1 MNTIYR
7 LVWSAAQQAW
17 VVASEFAS
25 AKGKGKD
32 GSSTRRARRALM
44 RAGGM
49 AGMFAAALV
58 SIEPA
63 EAWTVTTGSLSN
75 GGTAAIDGNMS
86 NNTAIG
92 SGAVA
97 TGATNSTGMATAVGN
112 NASAVGDKA
121 TALGNGASAG
131 GVESTALG
139 TQTNASGLYSLA
151 IGSGNQATAQAAT
164 AIGYKA
170 NATTAGAIA
179 LGYDVVSSGSSS
191 IGIGQSVISSGKYS
205 LAIGYSAQALT
216 EGTTALGD
224 SSYAKNVGDTA
235 VGYGAYSAGGTSVA
249 MGNQASASGASSTA
263 VGGTTTKASGNTS
276 TALGSAA
283 SATGSYST
291 SLGGYSTAGGNS
303 SVGIGYNAYIGS
315 TSDFAVAVGGSA
327 TATKNATA
335 LGYGAKANNSSDVAL
350 GNGSITAAT
359 VATPSMV
366 IAGKTYNNLAGV
378 APKSTVSVGTGVAG
392 GERTITNVA
401 AGRVDATSTD
411 AINGSQLAA
420 TNQAINDSKAHYYSV
435 NDNGVQD
442 TNYNNEGATGINAL
456 AAGVGTAASGNY
468 ATALGTK
475 NQATGLYSTA
485 VGSSNTAAGQGS
497 VVVGR
502 GSNTG
507 GDQSVAIG
515 YTAAAATANSVAI
528 GTAANTK
535 ADFGVAVGYQAIT
548 DAAAGTA
555 VGDGAHAEGSGGAS
569 AYGYGAYAGGT
580 SSTAIGVYTKAT
592 KTYDTALGYSANA
605 SGGNST
611 ALGTSSI
618 ASAVN
623 AVALGNKST
632 ASGTG
637 SIAAGQYSI
646 AAGNY
651 GLALGQGA
659 QANALDGVALGYD
672 VQNQAIDAIGIGSS
686 VRVASTAT
694 NSIALGKNASIIGAN
709 SVALGAG
716 SVSDSSTLATS
727 AYNPNS
733 LFTLAGTT
741 PTGEVSIG
749 ATGKERRITNLAAGA
764 QDTDAVNVSQLKSV
778 ASGLTH
784 YYSVNDFGVAG
795 SNYNNDGAV
804 GMNSLAAGV
813 AASSV
818 GQASMAMGYQ
828 ATSTGESSIAT
839 GMRAHTSGINSI
851 ALGVDSATTDA
862 TSTGAVAIGWES
874 LAGATDATAIGSGA
888 QAQKEAS
895 IAIGAYAGAEGVS
908 SIAQG
913 NRAIASGDNAISIGE
928 RTKAAGADSLALG
941 SNSIAGEDGSVA
953 LGANSITAAAV
964 ATPDAMIGG
973 KTYDFAG
980 IAPTSTVSVGDK
992 DAERTITNVAAG
1004 RLNKDSTDAINGS
1017 QLFATNQAIDGL
1029 SDSSV
1034 KYDNNADGTVN
1045 YNSVTMGGD
1054 TYDNSTHTGG
1064 TTITNVAD
1072 GVAPSDAVNYSQL
1085 TETNNNVTNL
1095 GDDVKNIYN
1104 TGTKYFHAN
1113 STGTDS
1119 SALGQDSVAI
1129 GMGAI
1134 STHDNDVALGAGSV
1148 TASAEGTANATING
1162 KQYDFAGATPT
1173 STVSVG
1179 DKDAERTI
1187 TNVAAGRLN
1196 DKSTDAV
1203 NGSQLF
1209 ATNQSIDTLG
1219 TQVET
1224 NTTNI
1229 ATNTTNIATNT
1240 TNIAGNTTNIN
1251 ELKDDALQWDPA
1263 ANGGAGAYSADHKG
1277 KGPAK
1282 ITNVA
1287 AGDLTDTSTDAV
1299 NGSQLKETNDQVA
1312 TNTTNIAGN
1321 TTDIANLGDT
1331 VTNIYNTGTKYFHA
1345 NSTGTDSVAS
1355 GIDAVAI
1362 GMGAIA
1368 SADGSIA
1375 LGAGSLADGS
1385 TLAHEAYLVGGT
1397 AKGEM
1402 NVGDRRITGLAAGA
1416 DDMDAVNVA
1425 QLKATAASS
1434 VADAVMYDN
1443 STHNNITLGGNTYD
1457 NSTHTGGTTI
1467 TNVADGVAPS
1477 DAVNYSQLTETNNNV
1492 TNLGDDV
1499 KNIYNTGTKY
1509 FHANSTGTDSSA
1521 LGQDAVAIGMGA
1533 ISTHDNDV
1541 ALGAGSV
1548 TASAE
1553 GTANVTINGKQYDF
1567 AGATPTSTVSVG
1579 DKDAERTIT
1588 NVAAGRLNET
1598 STDAVNGSQL
1608 FATNQSI
1615 DTLGTQVET
1624 NTTNIATNTTNIAT
1638 NTTNIAT
1645 NTTNIAGN
1653 TTNINELKDDALQ
1666 WDPAANGGAGAYSA
1680 DHKGKGPAKI
1690 TNVAAG
1696 DLTDTST
1703 DAVNGSQLKE
1713 TNDQVATN
1721 TTNIAGNT
1729 TDIANLGD
1737 TVTNIYNTG
1746 TKYFHANS
1754 TGTDSSA
1761 LGQDSVAIGMGAIS
1775 THDNDVAL
1783 GAGSVT
1789 ASAEGAANVTI
1800 NGKQYDFAGATPTST
1815 VSVGDKD
1822 AERTIT
1828 NVAAGRLS
1836 ESSTDAVNGSQ
1847 LFAANQSIDT
1857 LGTQVETNTTNITTN
1872 TTNIATNTTNIAGNT
1887 TNINELKD
1895 DALQWD
1901 PAANGGAGAYSA
1913 DHKGKGPAKIT
1924 NVAAGD
1930 LTDTSTDAVNGSQL
1944 KETNDQVAINTT
1956 NIAGNTTDIANLG
1969 DTVTNIYNTGTKYFH
1984 ANSTG
1989 TDSVASGIDAV
2000 AIGMGAI
2007 ASADGS
2013 IALGAGSLA
2022 DGSTLAHE
2030 AYLVG
2035 GTAKGEVNVGDRRIT
2050 GLSAGADDMDAVNVA
2065 QLKATA
2071 AGSVADAVMYDN
2083 STHNNITLGGN
2094 TYDNS
2099 THTGGTTI
2107 TNVADGVAPSD
2118 AVNYSQLTETNNNV
2132 TNLGDNV
2139 NNIYNKGTKYFHANS
2154 TGTDSVASGLDAVAI
2169 GMGAIASADG
2179 SVALG
2184 AGSLANGSTLSHEAY
2199 LVGGKAK
2206 GEVNVGDRRIT
2217 GLAAGADDMD
2227 AVNVAQL
2234 KATAAGSVADAVMYD
2249 NSTHNN
2255 ITLDGNT
2262 YDNSTHTGGTTITNV
2277 ADGVAPSDAV
2287 NYSQLTETNNQVS
2300 TNTTNIAN
2308 NTTNINGLKDDALQW
2323 DASLNAYSA
2332 NHMGKGPAK
2341 ITNVAAGDLTDTST
2355 DAVNGS
2361 QLKATND
2368 QVDINTTNIA
2378 GNTTSITNLGDTVDN
2393 IYNTG
2398 TKYFH
2403 ANSTGTDSVASGL
2416 DAVAIGMGAIASA
2429 DNSIALGAGSLAD
2442 GSTLSHQAYLVG
2454 GTARG
2459 EVNVGNRRI
2468 TGVAAGADATDAVNV
2483 EQLTSV
2489 MNHYYSFNDT
2499 SVPDANFNNDGATGA
2514 NSIAAGINAA
2524 AKGEG
2529 AVATGVTAKANGDH
2543 SISLGYGTIVN
2554 GARSAA
2560 IGDPTI
2566 VNGDDSYSLGNE
2578 NRIDS
2583 NKVFVIGNNVTVGT
2597 GLDGAVVLGDG
2608 STVNA
2613 AEATSG
2619 VTLNGKDYA
2628 FAGTTP
2634 TSTVSVGAVGA
2645 ERTITNVA
2653 AGRLNDKSTDAV
2665 NGSQLFATNQAIDGL
2680 QTGSVQYD
2688 THTDGTTNY
2697 NSVTL
2702 GGDTYDNSTHTG
2714 GTTITNVADGVAP
2727 SDAVNYSQLTE
2738 TNNNVTNLGDNV
2750 NNIYNKGTK
2759 YFHANSTGIDSVAS
2773 GLDAVAIGMGAVAS
2787 ANGSVALGAGSLA
2800 NGSTLSHQAYLVGGT
2815 AKGEVNVGDRR
2826 ITGLSAGADDMDA
2839 VNVAQLKEVTSGAVA
2854 DAVIYDN
2861 SGHNTISLS
2870 GSTYNTYTH
2879 TGGTVITNVGNGEI
2893 SSTSSDAVN
2902 GSQLNDTNEQV
2913 ATNTTNIA
2921 NNTTN
2926 INGLK
2931 DDALQW
2937 DASVNAYSANHM
2949 GKGPAK
2955 ITNVAAGDLTDTS
2968 TDAVNGSQLKATN
2981 DQVDINTTN
2990 IAGNTTAI
2998 TNLGDTVDN
3007 IYNTGTKYFHANSTG
3022 TDSVASGI
3030 DAVAIGM
3037 GAIAS
3042 ADGSIALGAGSLADG
3057 STLAHEAYLVGGT
3070 AKGEVNVGDRR
3081 ITGLAAGADDMD
3093 AVNVAQ
3099 LKQVATDSVADV
3111 VKYDNSTHNNIT
3123 LGGNTY
3129 DNSTHTGGTTITN
3142 VADGVAPSDAVNYSQ
3157 LTETNNNVTNLG
3169 DNVNNI
3175 YNKGTKYFHANSTG
3189 TDSVAS
3195 GLDAVAIGM
3204 GAVASADGSVALGA
3218 GSLANG
3224 STLSHQAYLVGG
3236 TAKGEVNVGDRR
3248 ITGLSAGADDAD
3260 AVNVAQLKQ
3269 VTSGAVAD
3277 AVMYDNSTHNSITLG
3292 GTTYDNST
3300 HTGGTTI
3307 TNVADG
3313 KAPSD
3318 AVNYSQLTE
3327 TNNQVA
3333 INTTNITN
3341 NTNDINGLKDDALQ
3355 WDAKAN
3361 GGKGAYSANHM
3372 GKGPAKITNVAAGD
3386 ISATSTDAV
3395 NGSQLFGLQ
3404 TEITNITNNGVKY
3417 FHTNSTAADSKA
3429 LSAESIAVGGNAQ
3442 ASGASSIAMGSNAKT
3457 TTDNSVAI
3465 GGSSSVSGKAGTA
3478 IGDGA
3483 IVTADNAVALG
3494 AGSVADRMNSVS
3506 VGSKGNERQITNVKA
3521 GTEDTDAVNLAQL
3534 KEVSGNVINMGNTVN
3549 QNTTDITKIQ
3559 NGTDGMFQ
3567 VKNTDNLPKPS
3578 VTGDNSVAGGA
3589 GSKASGNSS
3598 MAVGT
3603 SATASGANSV
3613 ALGNSSSATADNSV
3627 ALGSGSVADRT
3638 NSVSVG
3644 SAGNE
3649 RQITNVAAG
3658 TKGTD
3663 GVNVNQLTSGIN
3675 ESKDYTNSKF
3685 NDLKNQVDKQNDKLE
3700 GGIAGAMAMASMPQP
3715 YSAGASMFSM
3725 GGASYGSQGAVAMG
3739 VSTIS
3744 DNGKWVTKLQGTTT
3758 TQGDVGVA
3766 VGVGYQW

>member
-1 MNTIYR
+1 
-7 LVWSAAQQAW
+7 
-17 VVASEFAS
+17 
-25 AKGKGKD
+25 
-32 GSSTRRARRALM
+32 
-44 RAGGM
+44 
-49 AGMFAAALV
+49 
-58 SIEPA
+58 
-63 EAWTVTTGSLSN
+63 
-75 GGTAAIDGNMS
+75 
-86 NNTAIG
+86 
-92 SGAVA
+92 
-97 TGATNSTGMATAVGN
+97 
-112 NASAVGDKA
+112 
-121 TALGNGASAG
+121 
-131 GVESTALG
+131 
-139 TQTNASGLYSLA
+139 
-151 IGSGNQATAQAAT
+151 
-164 AIGYKA
+164 
-170 NATTAGAIA
+170 
-179 LGYDVVSSGSSS
+179 
-191 IGIGQSVISSGKYS
+191 
-205 LAIGYSAQALT
+205 
-216 EGTTALGD
+216 
-224 SSYAKNVGDTA
+224 
-235 VGYGAYSAGGTSVA
+235 
-249 MGNQASASGASSTA
+249 
-263 VGGTTTKASGNTS
+263 
-276 TALGSAA
+276 
-283 SATGSYST
+283 
-291 SLGGYSTAGGNS
+291 
-303 SVGIGYNAYIGS
+303 
-315 TSDFAVAVGGSA
+315 
-327 TATKNATA
+327 
-335 LGYGAKANNSSDVAL
+335 
-350 GNGSITAAT
+350 
-359 VATPSMV
+359 
-366 IAGKTYNNLAGV
+366 
-378 APKSTVSVGTGVAG
+378 
-392 GERTITNVA
+392 
-401 AGRVDATSTD
+401 
-411 AINGSQLAA
+411 
-420 TNQAINDSKAHYYSV
+420 
-435 NDNGVQD
+435 
-442 TNYNNEGATGINAL
+442 
-456 AAGVGTAASGNY
+456 
-468 ATALGTK
+468 
-475 NQATGLYSTA
+475 
-485 VGSSNTAAGQGS
+485 
-497 VVVGR
+497 
-502 GSNTG
+502 
-507 GDQSVAIG
+507 
-515 YTAAAATANSVAI
+515 
-528 GTAANTK
+528 
-535 ADFGVAVGYQAIT
+535 
-548 DAAAGTA
+548 
-555 VGDGAHAEGSGGAS
+555 
-569 AYGYGAYAGGT
+569 
-580 SSTAIGVYTKAT
+580 
-592 KTYDTALGYSANA
+592 
-605 SGGNST
+605 
-611 ALGTSSI
+611 
-618 ASAVN
+618 
-623 AVALGNKST
+623 
-632 ASGTG
+632 
-637 SIAAGQYSI
+637 
-646 AAGNY
+646 
-651 GLALGQGA
+651 
-659 QANALDGVALGYD
+659 
-672 VQNQAIDAIGIGSS
+672 
-686 VRVASTAT
+686 
-694 NSIALGKNASIIGAN
+694 
-709 SVALGAG
+709 
-716 SVSDSSTLATS
+716 
-727 AYNPNS
+727 
-733 LFTLAGTT
+733 
-741 PTGEVSIG
+741 
-749 ATGKERRITNLAAGA
+749 
-764 QDTDAVNVSQLKSV
+764 
-778 ASGLTH
+778 
-784 YYSVNDFGVAG
+784 
-795 SNYNNDGAV
+795 
-804 GMNSLAAGV
+804 
-813 AASSV
+813 
-818 GQASMAMGYQ
+818 
-828 ATSTGESSIAT
+828 
-839 GMRAHTSGINSI
+839 
-851 ALGVDSATTDA
+851 
-862 TSTGAVAIGWES
+862 
-874 LAGATDATAIGSGA
+874 
-888 QAQKEAS
+888 
-895 IAIGAYAGAEGVS
+895 
-908 SIAQG
+908 
-913 NRAIASGDNAISIGE
+913 
-928 RTKAAGADSLALG
+928 
-941 SNSIAGEDGSVA
+941 
-953 LGANSITAAAV
+953 
-964 ATPDAMIGG
+964 
-973 KTYDFAG
+973 
-980 IAPTSTVSVGDK
+980 
-992 DAERTITNVAAG
+992 
-1004 RLNKDSTDAINGS
+1004 
-1017 QLFATNQAIDGL
+1017 
-1029 SDSSV
+1029 
-1034 KYDNNADGTVN
+1034 
-1045 YNSVTMGGD
+1045 
-1054 TYDNSTHTGG
+1054 
-1064 TTITNVAD
+1064 
-1072 GVAPSDAVNYSQL
+1072 
-1085 TETNNNVTNL
+1085 
-1095 GDDVKNIYN
+1095 
-1104 TGTKYFHAN
+1104 
-1113 STGTDS
+1113 
-1119 SALGQDSVAI
+1119 
-1129 GMGAI
+1129 
-1134 STHDNDVALGAGSV
+1134 
-1148 TASAEGTANATING
+1148 
-1162 KQYDFAGATPT
+1162 
-1173 STVSVG
+1173 
-1179 DKDAERTI
+1179 
-1187 TNVAAGRLN
+1187 
-1196 DKSTDAV
+1196 
-1203 NGSQLF
+1203 
-1209 ATNQSIDTLG
+1209 
-1219 TQVET
+1219 
-1224 NTTNI
+1224 
-1229 ATNTTNIATNT
+1229 
-1240 TNIAGNTTNIN
+1240 
-1251 ELKDDALQWDPA
+1251 
-1263 ANGGAGAYSADHKG
+1263 
-1277 KGPAK
+1277 
-1282 ITNVA
+1282 
-1287 AGDLTDTSTDAV
+1287 
-1299 NGSQLKETNDQVA
+1299 
-1312 TNTTNIAGN
+1312 
-1321 TTDIANLGDT
+1321 
-1331 VTNIYNTGTKYFHA
+1331 
-1345 NSTGTDSVAS
+1345 
-1355 GIDAVAI
+1355 
-1362 GMGAIA
+1362 
-1368 SADGSIA
+1368 
-1375 LGAGSLADGS
+1375 
-1385 TLAHEAYLVGGT
+1385 
-1397 AKGEM
+1397 
-1402 NVGDRRITGLAAGA
+1402 
-1416 DDMDAVNVA
+1416 
-1425 QLKATAASS
+1425 LKATAASS

-1443 STHNNITLGGNTYD
+1443 STHNNITLGGD
-1457 NSTHTGGTTI
+1457 
-1467 TNVADGVAPS
+1467 
-1477 DAVNYSQLTETNNNV
+1477 
-1492 TNLGDDV
+1492 
-1499 KNIYNTGTKY
+1499 
-1509 FHANSTGTDSSA
+1509 
-1521 LGQDAVAIGMGA
+1521 
-1533 ISTHDNDV
+1533 
-1541 ALGAGSV
+1541 
-1548 TASAE
+1548 
-1553 GTANVTINGKQYDF
+1553 
-1567 AGATPTSTVSVG
+1567 
-1579 DKDAERTIT
+1579 
-1588 NVAAGRLNET
+1588 
-1598 STDAVNGSQL
+1598 
-1608 FATNQSI
+1608 
-1615 DTLGTQVET
+1615 
-1624 NTTNIATNTTNIAT
+1624 
-1638 NTTNIAT
+1638 
-1645 NTTNIAGN
+1645 
-1653 TTNINELKDDALQ
+1653 
-1666 WDPAANGGAGAYSA
+1666 
-1680 DHKGKGPAKI
+1680 
-1690 TNVAAG
+1690 
-1696 DLTDTST
+1696 
-1703 DAVNGSQLKE
+1703 
-1713 TNDQVATN
+1713 
-1721 TTNIAGNT
+1721 
-1729 TDIANLGD
+1729 
-1737 TVTNIYNTG
+1737 
-1746 TKYFHANS
+1746 
-1754 TGTDSSA
+1754 
-1761 LGQDSVAIGMGAIS
+1761 
-1775 THDNDVAL
+1775 
-1783 GAGSVT
+1783 
-1789 ASAEGAANVTI
+1789 
-1800 NGKQYDFAGATPTST
+1800 
-1815 VSVGDKD
+1815 
-1822 AERTIT
+1822 
-1828 NVAAGRLS
+1828 
-1836 ESSTDAVNGSQ
+1836 
-1847 LFAANQSIDT
+1847 
-1857 LGTQVETNTTNITTN
+1857 
-1872 TTNIATNTTNIAGNT
+1872 
-1887 TNINELKD
+1887 
-1895 DALQWD
+1895 
-1901 PAANGGAGAYSA
+1901 
-1913 DHKGKGPAKIT
+1913 
-1924 NVAAGD
+1924 
-1930 LTDTSTDAVNGSQL
+1930 
-1944 KETNDQVAINTT
+1944 
-1956 NIAGNTTDIANLG
+1956 
-1969 DTVTNIYNTGTKYFH
+1969 
-1984 ANSTG
+1984 
-1989 TDSVASGIDAV
+1989 
-2000 AIGMGAI
+2000 
-2007 ASADGS
+2007 
-2013 IALGAGSLA
+2013 
-2022 DGSTLAHE
+2022 
-2030 AYLVG
+2030 
-2035 GTAKGEVNVGDRRIT
+2035 
-2050 GLSAGADDMDAVNVA
+2050 
-2065 QLKATA
+2065 
-2071 AGSVADAVMYDN
+2071 
-2083 STHNNITLGGN
+2083 

-2217 GLAAGADDMD
+2217 GLAAGADDAD

-2255 ITLDGNT
+2255 ITLGGDT
-2262 YDNSTHTGGTTITNV
+2262 YDNSTHIGGTTITNV

-2287 NYSQLTETNNQVS
+2287 NYSQLTETNNQLI

-2378 GNTTSITNLGDTVDN
+2378 GNTTSIINLGDTVDN
-2393 IYNTG
+2393 IYNKG

-2429 DNSIALGAGSLAD
+2429 DNSVALGAGSLAN

-2468 TGVAAGADATDAVNV
+2468 TGLAAGADATDAVNV

-2489 MNHYYSFNDT
+2489 MNHYYSFNDV
-2499 SVPDANFNNDGATGA
+2499 SVPDANFNNDGATGD

-2524 AKGEG
+2524 AKGKNS
-2529 AVATGVTAKANGDH
+2529 VATGVSAMANGDH
-2543 SISLGYGTIVN
+2543 SISMGYGTTVN

-2560 IGDPTI
+2560 IGDPTV
-2566 VNGDDSYSLGNE
+2566 VNGDDSYSLGND
-2578 NRIDS
+2578 NLIDA
-2583 NKVFVIGNNVTVGT
+2583 NKVFVVGNNVKVDA
-2597 GLDGAVVLGDG
+2597 GLDGAVVLGDS
-2608 STVNA
+2608 STASA
-2613 AEATSG
+2613 AVATTG

-2714 GTTITNVADGVAP
+2714 GTTITNVADGIAP

-2738 TNNNVTNLGDNV
+2738 TNVNVTNLGDNV

-2759 YFHANSTGIDSVAS
+2759 YFHANSTGTDSVAS
-2773 GLDAVAIGMGAVAS
+2773 GLDAVAIGMGAIAS
-2787 ANGSVALGAGSLA
+2787 ADGSVALGAGSLA

-2861 SGHNTISLS
+2861 SGHNTISLT

-2913 ATNTTNIA
+2913 SINTTNIA

-2937 DASVNAYSANHM
+2937 DASLNAYSANHM

-2981 DQVDINTTN
+2981 EQVDINTTN

-3042 ADGSIALGAGSLADG
+3042 ADGSVALGAGSLADG

-3081 ITGLAAGADDMD
+3081 ITGLAAGADDAD

-3129 DNSTHTGGTTITN
+3129 DNSTHAGGTTITN
-3142 VADGVAPSDAVNYSQ
+3142 VADGKAPSDAVNYSQ
-3157 LTETNNNVTNLG
+3157 LTETNINVTNLG
-3169 DNVNNI
+3169 DTVNNI
-3175 YNKGTKYFHANSTG
+3175 NNKGTKYFHANSTG
-3189 TDSVAS
+3189 TDSVAT
-3195 GLDAVAIGM
+3195 GIDAVAIGM
-3204 GAVASADGSVALGA
+3204 GSVASADGSVALGA
-3218 GSLANG
+3218 GSLADG

-3341 NTNDINGLKDDALQ
+3341 NTNNINGLKDDALQ

-3404 TEITNITNNGVKY
+3404 TEITNITNNGIKY

>member
-44 RAGGM
+44 RAGSM
-49 AGMFAAALV
+49 AGVFAAALV

-63 EAWTVTTGSLSN
+63 EAWTVTEGSVTN
-75 GGTAAIDGNMS
+75 GGTAASDTNMAT
-86 NNTAIG
+86 NTAIG

-97 TGATNSTGMATAVGN
+97 NGTASSGLGFATAIGN
-112 NASAVGDKA
+112 KASAVGENS
-121 TALGNGASAG
+121 TALGNSASATG
-131 GVESTALG
+131 IKSIAMGDGSI
-139 TQTNASGLYSLA
+139 ASGLYSTS
-151 IGSGNQATAQAAT
+151 IGS
-164 AIGYKA
+164 
-170 NATTAGAIA
+170 
-179 LGYDVVSSGSSS
+179 L
-191 IGIGQSVISSGKYS
+191 
-205 LAIGYSAQALT
+205 SA
-216 EGTTALGD
+216 
-224 SSYAKNVGDTA
+224 
-235 VGYGAYSAGGTSVA
+235 
-249 MGNQASASGASSTA
+249 
-263 VGGTTTKASGNTS
+263 
-276 TALGSAA
+276 
-283 SATGSYST
+283 
-291 SLGGYSTAGGNS
+291 
-303 SVGIGYNAYIGS
+303 
-315 TSDFAVAVGGSA
+315 
-327 TATKNATA
+327 
-335 LGYGAKANNSSDVAL
+335 
-350 GNGSITAAT
+350 
-359 VATPSMV
+359 
-366 IAGKTYNNLAGV
+366 
-378 APKSTVSVGTGVAG
+378 
-392 GERTITNVA
+392 
-401 AGRVDATSTD
+401 
-411 AINGSQLAA
+411 
-420 TNQAINDSKAHYYSV
+420 
-435 NDNGVQD
+435 
-442 TNYNNEGATGINAL
+442 
-456 AAGVGTAASGNY
+456 
-468 ATALGTK
+468 
-475 NQATGLYSTA
+475 
-485 VGSSNTAAGQGS
+485 AAGQGS
-497 VVVGR
+497 VAIGR
-502 GSNTG
+502 GSSTA

-535 ADFGVAVGYQAIT
+535 ADFGVAIGYKAIT

-592 KTYDTALGYSANA
+592 KTYDTALGYSASA

-694 NSIALGKNASIIGAN
+694 NSIAMGKNASVSGAN
-709 SVALGAG
+709 SMALGSGSQATSATGVALG
-716 SVSDSSTLATS
+716 SDSKATKGAGIAGYLPTTTNAAQIAAINATTSTLGAVS
-727 AYNPNS
+727 VGDADNGK
-733 LFTLAGTT
+733 FRQIIGVAAGT
-741 PTGEVSIG
+741 
-749 ATGKERRITNLAAGA
+749 AAS
-764 QDTDAVNVSQLKSV
+764 DAVNVSQLQASTADAVMYDNSTHNNITLGGNTYDNSTHNGGTTITNV
-778 ASGLTH
+778 A
-784 YYSVNDFGVAG
+784 DGVAPSDAVNFSQLTETNNNVTNLG
-795 SNYNNDGAV
+795 DDVKNIYNTGTKYFHAN
-804 GMNSLAAGV
+804 
-813 AASSV
+813 
-818 GQASMAMGYQ
+818 
-828 ATSTGESSIAT
+828 STGTDSS
-839 GMRAHTSGINSI
+839 
-851 ALGVDSATTDA
+851 ALGQDS
-862 TSTGAVAIGWES
+862 VAIGM
-874 LAGATDATAIGSGA
+874 G
-888 QAQKEAS
+888 
-895 IAIGAYAGAEGVS
+895 
-908 SIAQG
+908 
-913 NRAIASGDNAISIGE
+913 AIATHDN
-928 RTKAAGADSLALG
+928 D
-941 SNSIAGEDGSVA
+941 VA
-953 LGANSITAAAV
+953 LGTGSVTASAEGTAN
-964 ATPDAMIGG
+964 ATING
-973 KTYDFAG
+973 KQYDFAG
-980 IAPTSTVSVGDK
+980 ATPTSTVSVGDK

-1004 RLNKDSTDAINGS
+1004 RLNDTSTDAVNGS
-1017 QLFATNQAIDGL
+1017 QLFATNQSIDTLGTQVDTNTTNIATNTTNIATNTTNIAGNTTNINEL
-1029 SDSSV
+1029 KDDALQWDPAANGGAGAYSADHKGKGPAKITNAAAGDLTDTSTDAVNGSQLKETNDQVATNTTNIAGNTTDIANLGDTVTNIYNTGTKYFHANSTGTDSSALGQDSV
-1034 KYDNNADGTVN
+1034 AIGMGAISTHDNDVALGAG
-1045 YNSVTMGGD
+1045 SVTASAEGTANVTINGKQYDFAGATPTSTVSVGD
-1054 TYDNSTHTGG
+1054 KDAER
-1064 TTITNVAD
+1064 TITNVAAGRLND
-1072 GVAPSDAVNYSQL
+1072 TSTDAVNGSQL
-1085 TETNNNVTNL
+1085 FATNQSIDTLGTQVDTNTTNIATNTTNIATNTTNIAGNTTNINELKDDALQWDPAANGGAGAYSADHKGKGPAKITNAAAGDLTDTSTDAVNGSQLKETNDQVATNTTNIAGNTTDIANL
-1095 GDDVKNIYN
+1095 GDTVTNIYN

-1263 ANGGAGAYSADHKG
+1263 ANGGAGAYSANHKG
-1277 KGPAK
+1277 NGPAK

-1355 GIDAVAI
+1355 G
-1362 GMGAIA
+1362 
-1368 SADGSIA
+1368 
-1375 LGAGSLADGS
+1375 L
-1385 TLAHEAYLVGGT
+1385 
-1397 AKGEM
+1397 
-1402 NVGDRRITGLAAGA
+1402 
-1416 DDMDAVNVA
+1416 
-1425 QLKATAASS
+1425 
-1434 VADAVMYDN
+1434 
-1443 STHNNITLGGNTYD
+1443 
-1457 NSTHTGGTTI
+1457 
-1467 TNVADGVAPS
+1467 
-1477 DAVNYSQLTETNNNV
+1477 
-1492 TNLGDDV
+1492 
-1499 KNIYNTGTKY
+1499 
-1509 FHANSTGTDSSA
+1509 
-1521 LGQDAVAIGMGA
+1521 
-1533 ISTHDNDV
+1533 
-1541 ALGAGSV
+1541 
-1548 TASAE
+1548 
-1553 GTANVTINGKQYDF
+1553 
-1567 AGATPTSTVSVG
+1567 
-1579 DKDAERTIT
+1579 
-1588 NVAAGRLNET
+1588 
-1598 STDAVNGSQL
+1598 
-1608 FATNQSI
+1608 
-1615 DTLGTQVET
+1615 
-1624 NTTNIATNTTNIAT
+1624 
-1638 NTTNIAT
+1638 
-1645 NTTNIAGN
+1645 
-1653 TTNINELKDDALQ
+1653 
-1666 WDPAANGGAGAYSA
+1666 
-1680 DHKGKGPAKI
+1680 
-1690 TNVAAG
+1690 
-1696 DLTDTST
+1696 
-1703 DAVNGSQLKE
+1703 
-1713 TNDQVATN
+1713 
-1721 TTNIAGNT
+1721 
-1729 TDIANLGD
+1729 
-1737 TVTNIYNTG
+1737 
-1746 TKYFHANS
+1746 
-1754 TGTDSSA
+1754 
-1761 LGQDSVAIGMGAIS
+1761 
-1775 THDNDVAL
+1775 
-1783 GAGSVT
+1783 
-1789 ASAEGAANVTI
+1789 
-1800 NGKQYDFAGATPTST
+1800 
-1815 VSVGDKD
+1815 
-1822 AERTIT
+1822 
-1828 NVAAGRLS
+1828 
-1836 ESSTDAVNGSQ
+1836 
-1847 LFAANQSIDT
+1847 
-1857 LGTQVETNTTNITTN
+1857 
-1872 TTNIATNTTNIAGNT
+1872 
-1887 TNINELKD
+1887 
-1895 DALQWD
+1895 
-1901 PAANGGAGAYSA
+1901 
-1913 DHKGKGPAKIT
+1913 
-1924 NVAAGD
+1924 
-1930 LTDTSTDAVNGSQL
+1930 
-1944 KETNDQVAINTT
+1944 
-1956 NIAGNTTDIANLG
+1956 
-1969 DTVTNIYNTGTKYFH
+1969 
-1984 ANSTG
+1984 
-1989 TDSVASGIDAV
+1989 DAV

-2050 GLSAGADDMDAVNVA
+2050 GLSAGADDTDAVNVA

-2083 STHNNITLGGN
+2083 SSHNNITLGGN

-2132 TNLGDNV
+2132 TNLGDNI

-2255 ITLDGNT
+2255 ITLGGNT

-2442 GSTLSHQAYLVG
+2442 GSTLSNQAYLVG

-2597 GLDGAVVLGDG
+2597 GLDGSVVLGDS
-2608 STVNA
+2608 STASA
-2613 AEATSG
+2613 AVATTG

-2628 FAGTTP
+2628 FAGATP
-2634 TSTVSVGAVGA
+2634 TSSVSVGAVGA

-2653 AGRLNDKSTDAV
+2653 AGRLSETSTDAV

-2902 GSQLNDTNEQV
+2902 GSQLNDTNDQV

-3442 ASGASSIAMGSNAKT
+3442 ASGASSIAMGSNAMT

-3506 VGSKGNERQITNVKA
+3506 VGSKGHERQITNVKA

-3559 NGTDGMFQ
+3559 NGTEGMFQ

-3589 GSKASGNSS
+3589 GSKASGKSS